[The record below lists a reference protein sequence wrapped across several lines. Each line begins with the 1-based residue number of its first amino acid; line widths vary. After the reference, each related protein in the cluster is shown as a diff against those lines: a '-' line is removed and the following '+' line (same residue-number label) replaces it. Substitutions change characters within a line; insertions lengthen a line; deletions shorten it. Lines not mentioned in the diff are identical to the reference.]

1 MSDTSTNNAVITATT
16 SGTATTLGSFVG
28 WVNEYAVVIGF
39 LLTII
44 SILFGFYSH
53 RQTMKWRE
61 SQDAAKIDAL
71 VAEKL
76 AEIRSQ
82 SENDSSNA

>member
-16 SGTATTLGSFVG
+16 SGTATTLGSFTG
-28 WVNEYAVVIGF
+28 WVNEYAVLIGF
-39 LLTII
+39 ILTIA
-44 SILFGFYSH
+44 SLLFAIYSH

-82 SENDSSNA
+82 SEQDNDNA